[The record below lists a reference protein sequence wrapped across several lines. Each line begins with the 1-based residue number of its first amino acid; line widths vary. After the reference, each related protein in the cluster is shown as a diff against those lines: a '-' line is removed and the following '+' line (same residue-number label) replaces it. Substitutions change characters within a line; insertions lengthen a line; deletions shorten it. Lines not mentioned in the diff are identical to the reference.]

1 MPLIKDGKIAE
12 DGWTTLDDDAA
23 IPEQG
28 NVIISLERLRHEGA
42 SIKAREGQLGVALKN
57 SADEGEIA
65 AYLPHIDLIALHF
78 PAFTDGRAYS
88 QARQLRT
95 KHGFAGELR
104 ATGNVLAD
112 QAAFLAR
119 VGFDS
124 FEIDNSQ
131 TIDVWNKALHSMS
144 LAYQRGYDSGHA
156 TRDTKPASPACGN
169 ARGCGASEK
178 AVVA

>member
-1 MPLIKDGKIAE
+1 MPLIKDGRLVE
-12 DGWTTLDDDAA
+12 DGWVTLDDEAV

-28 NVIISLERLRHEGA
+28 DVIISLERLRQEGA
-42 SIKAREGQLGVALKN
+42 SIKARIGRLGVALKN
-57 SADEGEIA
+57 SINEGEIE

-95 KHGFAGELR
+95 KHGFTGELR

-119 VGFDS
+119 VGFDN
-124 FEIDNSQ
+124 FEVDDTQS
-131 TIDVWNKALHSMS
+131 IDVWNKAVRSMS
-144 LAYQRGYDSGHA
+144 LAYQRGYDGEHA
-156 TRDTKPASPACGN
+156 TRDAMSALPECGN
-169 ARGCGASEK
+169 ARDCASSEK

>member
-12 DGWTTLDDDAA
+12 DGWVTLDDDAV
-23 IPEQG
+23 IPAQG
-28 NVIISLERLRHEGA
+28 DVIISLERLKQEGA
-42 SIKAREGQLGVALKN
+42 SIKAREGRLGVALNN
-57 SADEGEIA
+57 STDESEIET
-65 AYLPHIDLIALHF
+65 YLPHIDLIALHF

-95 KHGFAGELR
+95 KHGFRGELR

-124 FEIDNSQ
+124 FEIDAAQS
-131 TIDVWNKALHSMS
+131 IDVWNKAVGSMS
-144 LAYQRGYDSGHA
+144 VAYQRGYDGKQA
-156 TRDTKPASPACGN
+156 IRDTEAALSACGN
-169 ARGCGASEK
+169 ARDCAPGEK
-178 AVVA
+178 AVIA

>member
-1 MPLIKDGKIAE
+1 MPLIKDGRIIE
-12 DGWTTLDDDAA
+12 DSWITLDDEAT

-28 NVIISLERLRHEGA
+28 DVIISLARLRQEGA
-42 SIKAREGQLGVALKN
+42 SIKARIGRLGVALEN
-57 SADEGEIA
+57 SVDESEVD
-65 AYLPHIDLIALHF
+65 AYLPHIDLITLHF

-95 KHGFAGELR
+95 KLGFAGELR

-112 QAAFLAR
+112 QAAFLCR

-124 FEIDNSQ
+124 FEVDTAQSL
-131 TIDVWNKALHSMS
+131 DVWNKAVRSMS
-144 LAYQRGYDSGHA
+144 LAYQRGYDGEYA
-156 TRDTKPASPACGN
+156 TRGTTASLPVCGN
-169 ARGCGASEK
+169 ARDCTKAEK